1 MELSNIARYFKA
13 LSNEQR
19 LKVYLMV
26 LEAER
31 SEDECCQ
38 GVLKAF
44 SRACEML
51 NISRSTVS
59 HHIKELED
67 SGLLDCERQGQS
79 VCCQINEAALVELRT
94 FLAEPGAANGA

>member
-1 MELSNIARYFKA
+1 MELSNITRYFKA

-19 LKVYLMV
+19 LKVFLMI
-26 LEAER
+26 LDAER
-31 SEDECCQ
+31 EEDDCCQ

-44 SRACEML
+44 SRACDLL

-67 SGLLDCERQGQS
+67 SGLIECERQGQS
-79 VCCQINEAALVELRT
+79 ACCKINESALKELKG
-94 FLAEPGAANGA
+94 FLSGAKPKKA